1 MVSLLYSYTRLS
13 CGELIHQ
20 ESPLKIWPYHWIII
34 FLNCDGACLLLILLA
49 TTEEV
54 SPLLAY
60 ISLALALSRMM
71 LLQSLGLI

>member
-1 MVSLLYSYTRLS
+1 MVSLLYSNTRLS

-20 ESPLKIWPYHWIII
+20 ESPLKIRPYHWIII

-54 SPLLAY
+54 SLLSAYNY
-60 ISLALALSRMM
+60 ISLTFE
-71 LLQSLGLI
+71 